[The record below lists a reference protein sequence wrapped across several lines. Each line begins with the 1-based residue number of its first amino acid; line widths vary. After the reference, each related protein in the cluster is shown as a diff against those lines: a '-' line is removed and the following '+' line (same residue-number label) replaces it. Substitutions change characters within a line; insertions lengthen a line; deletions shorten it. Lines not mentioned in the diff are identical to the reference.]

1 MTIGGLEV
9 MVAAP
14 ALGALAVVAMRG
26 DSRRAAWTGLA
37 VTSLVLAWSIGV
49 WIDVVNGAAGYHVES
64 DASWIDPIGVRWRLG
79 VDALSAPLVV
89 LTALLTWCCMVALLR
104 RAPSSGGRGGLVALL
119 LLIEAGSV
127 GTFVALDTIVFF
139 VFFELVLIPMWF
151 VIAHWGDEHDPV
163 GRRRA
168 ASRFL
173 AVTVAGSAVMLV
185 GFLLLRAETGTS
197 DIEALGRLA
206 PDIPHG
212 QQALIAALL
221 AVGFGAKA
229 PMWPLHFWLPDAH
242 SKAPTVG
249 SVILAGVLLK
259 LGTYGLIRFWY
270 DTVPEGALDVA
281 PYVAGLGVV
290 GVVYGALACLA
301 QRDLKRLIAFSSV
314 GHMGFVLL
322 AVATLTPQ
330 GRAGANFANV
340 AHGAITGLLFF
351 LVGALKDRVGSTDL
365 AAIGRG
371 IYARSPHLGALIG
384 LAAMASL
391 GLPGLAGF
399 WGEMLALLAAFD
411 PNPALP
417 RPTFV
422 TLMAIAGVG
431 VVLTTLY
438 FVRVVRQVCQGVPG
452 DGPQA
457 MDGVHVDEWVAWSPL
472 AALAIGLGVVPSLM
486 LWSAAQEPVVSTVVT
501 VTQR

>member
-14 ALGALAVVAMRG
+14 AVAALAVVSMRG
-26 DSRRAAWTGLA
+26 DGKRATWVGLA
-37 VTSLVLAWSIGV
+37 VSSVVLAWSVGV
-49 WIDVVNGAAGYHVES
+49 WIAVANKGAGFHFES
-64 DASWIDPIGVRWRLG
+64 DTAWIDPIGVRWRLG

-104 RAPSSGGRGGLVALL
+104 RAPACGGRGGLVALR

-127 GTFVALDTIVFF
+127 GTFVALDLIVFF

-151 VIAHWGDEHDPV
+151 VIANWGDEHDPV

-168 ASRFL
+168 ATRFL
-173 AVTVAGSAVMLV
+173 VVTVAGSAVMLV
-185 GFLLLRAETGTS
+185 GFLWLRAETGTS
-197 DIEALGRLA
+197 DIEALGQLA
-206 PDIPHG
+206 PSIGHS
-212 QQALIAALL
+212 QQVLIAALL

-270 DTVPEGALDVA
+270 DVVPAGAIDVA

-290 GVVYGALACLA
+290 GIVYGALACLA

-351 LVGALKDRVGSTDL
+351 LVGALKDRVGSTDI

-371 IYARSPHLGALIG
+371 LYARSPHLGALMA

-417 RPTFV
+417 RATFV
-422 TLMAIAGVG
+422 ALMAIAGVG

-438 FVRVVRQVCQGVPG
+438 FVRVLRQVCQGPADSGAAV
-452 DGPQA
+452 A
-457 MDGVHVDEWVAWSPL
+457 GVHADEWIAWSPL
-472 AALAIGLGVVPSLM
+472 AVLAVGLGVVPSLM
-486 LWSAAQEPVVSTVVT
+486 LWSAAQEPIVSLVS
-501 VTQR
+501 R